1 MFAMEIKSNRAI
13 DNPAGRNAGN
23 RPSSPPNSQF
33 SRI

>member
-13 DNPAGRNAGN
+13 DNPAVQNADN
-23 RPSSPPNSQF
+23 RPSPPNSQF